1 MLGHTEYFDDQNTLI
16 PQPDDLPNEPSFLDL
31 NTETTPLEVVAP
43 KTKAID
49 SLDTLKEED
58 VPFDTSSV
66 EDEDLDY
73 FKSLAETK

>member
-1 MLGHTEYFDDQNTLI
+1 LKSRLDKVLGFEGT
-16 PQPDDLPNEPSFLDL
+16 
-31 NTETTPLEVVAP
+31 VAP

-58 VPFDTSSV
+58 VLFDTSSV